1 MLTKFLKEMSR
12 ATDLEN
18 AKTGG
23 GFVYGDGNY
32 EQVNHAADHHHSN
45 IVFNREGQPEDR
57 DYDTVV
63 NDGHEKIYKEGG
75 IHVATVIPFNFI
87 ADWVGTPSK
96 RALTTLMLV
105 IDNDLPFDDY
115 SFGWRIDYNSDETD
129 EADGLNKEQAVAYLK
144 KLVGNLNESEP
155 FQQQGI
161 MINYEGEN
169 KRALLPARAR
179 GDVLTTI
186 PTGTME
192 AGFKKDAGFYVG
204 PGGSGSAIGDRY
216 ERFKKFISQNE
227 TYEVPEIYVDEQ
239 GRVVFT
245 NGRHRYAVL
254 RDSRI
259 ANMPVALSKEGY
271 VNAKKLG
278 WVK

>member
-1 MLTKFLKEMSR
+1 MLTKFIKEMTR
-12 ATDLEN
+12 GEAIEG

-23 GFVYGDGNY
+23 GWIYGDGNY
-32 EQVNHAADHHHSN
+32 EQVQHPNVHHSD
-45 IVFNREGQPEDR
+45 IVFKREGSPEEGEYQDI
-57 DYDTVV
+57 V
-63 NDGHEKIYKEGG
+63 NAGHEKIYREGG
-75 IHVATVIPFNFI
+75 IHVATVIPFNFV
-87 ADWVGTPSK
+87 ADWIGTPSK
-96 RALTTLMLV
+96 KALTTLMLV
-105 IDNDLPFDDY
+105 IDNDLPFDQY
-115 SFGWRIDYNSDETD
+115 AFGWRLNYDTEDID

-144 KLVGNLNESEP
+144 KMIGSLNESTP

-179 GDVLTTI
+179 DDILTTI
-186 PTGTME
+186 PTDTME
-192 AGFKKDAGFYVG
+192 AGFKKDANFYVG
-204 PGGSGSAIGDRY
+204 RGGSGAAIGDRY

-227 TYEVPEIYVDEQ
+227 TYEVPEIYVDER

-278 WVK
+278 MVK